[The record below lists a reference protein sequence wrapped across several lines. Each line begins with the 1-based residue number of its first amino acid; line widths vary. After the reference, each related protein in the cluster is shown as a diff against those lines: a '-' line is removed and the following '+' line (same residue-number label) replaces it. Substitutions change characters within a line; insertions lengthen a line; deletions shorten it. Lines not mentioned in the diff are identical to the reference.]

1 MFKTDKESLERLSF
15 EFDERDIATIS
26 HLLNCLKRDD
36 LSTIS
41 DEEIA
46 RVQKGLEQI
55 GALKLDKKYYAFHV
69 EDSYAYNQG
78 PQAGYGVEVFL
89 RQGDKLV
96 TFIQCGS
103 RDYVYKANEV
113 VKMLKRDEI
122 KTVYTGRISRDS
134 GFLDLPYNT
143 DDEDRLTRDILEE
156 SEIEELTEE
165 GINVIVLDR
174 LI

>member
-1 MFKTDKESLERLSF
+1 MFKTDKASLEKLSF
-15 EFDERDIATIS
+15 EFDERDIANLSRLI
-26 HLLNCLKRDD
+26 NCLKRDD

-55 GALKLDKKYYAFHV
+55 GALKLDKRYYAFHV

-78 PQAGYGVEVFL
+78 PEAGYGVEVFL

-96 TFIQCGS
+96 AYLQKGD
-103 RDYVYKANEV
+103 RDYVFKAE
-113 VKMLKRDEI
+113 KIAETLKEDKIE
-122 KTVYTGRISRDS
+122 TVYTGRISHEL
-134 GFLDLPYNT
+134 GFLNLPYEC
-143 DDEDRLTRDILEE
+143 DDEDPLTRDILEE
-156 SEIEELTEE
+156 NEIEELEEE
-165 GINVIVLDR
+165 GIKVVVLDR

>member
-1 MFKTDKESLERLSF
+1 MFKTDKESLEKLSF
-15 EFDERDIATIS
+15 EFNERDIARIS

-69 EDSYAYNQG
+69 EDSWVYNQENH
-78 PQAGYGVEVFL
+78 AGYGVEVFL

-96 TFIQCGS
+96 DFIQDIQYGGS
-103 RDYVYKANEV
+103 RDYKAEEV
-113 VKMLKRDEI
+113 AEMLKRDKIE
-122 KTVYTGRISRDS
+122 TVYTGSIPHDSR
-134 GFLDLPYNT
+134 FLNL
-143 DDEDRLTRDILEE
+143 
-156 SEIEELTEE
+156 
-165 GINVIVLDR
+165 
-174 LI
+174 